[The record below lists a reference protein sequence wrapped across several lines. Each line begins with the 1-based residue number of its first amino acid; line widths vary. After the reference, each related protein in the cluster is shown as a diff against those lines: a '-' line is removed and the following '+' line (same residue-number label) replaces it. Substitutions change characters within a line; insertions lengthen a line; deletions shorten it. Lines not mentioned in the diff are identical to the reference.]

1 MKCPNCG
8 GQMGLED
15 VACPYCDTPNAM
27 AAQHQ
32 SDMAHFREE
41 YERTQDEVLE
51 NTSGM
56 RRHGSWLVV
65 VTILLVGLVIGIILQ
80 ASAWDIGHAIRE
92 HNVEQ
97 DAAADKQ
104 MLDTYLEQGDY
115 GKFVGY
121 YSANDIGIFY
131 ENPYQGLEMA
141 AYAYVDLMR
150 YVAAL
155 NDSSS
160 FWYKP
165 NRIGDTCEYIAE
177 DLNRIYALE
186 DRYSDD
192 IDRYLPADKRVYYD
206 GLCNRTA
213 AIAKAYFGLTD
224 KDIEDIPNLSKKKL
238 AAMIE
243 EGIAS

>member
-1 MKCPNCG
+1 
-8 GQMGLED
+8 
-15 VACPYCDTPNAM
+15 M
-27 AAQHQ
+27 ARYRQ
-32 SDMAHFREE
+32 E
-41 YERTQDEVLE
+41 YQRTQESVMEKASFLQ
-51 NTSGM
+51 
-56 RRHGSWLVV
+56 RQGSWLVILS
-65 VTILLVGLVIGIILQ
+65 ILLVALVAGVILL
-80 ASAWDIGHAIRE
+80 ANSWDIGYSIRE
-92 HNVEQ
+92 KNVERT
-97 DAAADKQ
+97 AAEENVERTAAEDYQ
-104 MLDTYLEQGDY
+104 VMDSYLEQGDY

-121 YSANDIGIFY
+121 YSANDIGIVY

>member
-8 GQMGLED
+8 GQMGIED
-15 VACPYCDTPNAM
+15 AVCPYCNTPNTM
-27 AAQHQ
+27 AVQHQ
-32 SDMAHFREE
+32 SDMARYRQE
-41 YERTQDEVLE
+41 YQRTQESVME
-51 NTSGM
+51 KTSFLQ
-56 RRHGSWLVV
+56 RQGSWLVV
-65 VTILLVGLVIGIILQ
+65 LSILLVALVAGVILL
-80 ASAWDIGHAIRE
+80 ANSWDIGYSIRE
-92 HNVEQ
+92 KNVERT
-97 DAAADKQ
+97 AAEDYQ
-104 MLDTYLEQGDY
+104 VMDSYLEQGDY

-121 YSANDIGIFY
+121 YSANDIGIVY

-177 DLNRIYALE
+177 DLNRIYTLE

-192 IDRYLPADKRVYYD
+192 LDRYLPPDKRVYYD
-206 GLCNRTA
+206 DLRNRTA

-243 EGIAS
+243 EGVAS

>member
-1 MKCPNCG
+1 M
-8 GQMGLED
+8 Q
-15 VACPYCDTPNAM
+15 
-27 AAQHQ
+27 
-32 SDMAHFREE
+32 
-41 YERTQDEVLE
+41 
-51 NTSGM
+51 
-56 RRHGSWLVV
+56 RHGSWLVV
-65 VTILLVGLVIGIILQ
+65 LSVLLVALIAGIILQ
-80 ASAWDIGHAIRE
+80 ANAWNIGYSIRE
-92 HNVEQ
+92 KNVERT
-97 DAAADKQ
+97 AAEDYQ
-104 MLDTYLEQGDY
+104 VMDSYLEQGDY

-121 YSANDIGIFY
+121 YSANDIGIVY

-165 NRIGDTCEYIAE
+165 NRIGNTCEYIAE
-177 DLNRIYALE
+177 DLNRIYTLE

-206 GLCNRTA
+206 DLCNRTA

>member
-121 YSANDIGIFY
+121 YDSNDIYLSSY
-131 ENPYQGLEMA
+131 ESYQAVHSA
-141 AYAYVDLMR
+141 ARAYVDIEYL
-150 YVAAL
+150 ADDL
-155 NDSSS
+155 NDIFTLEKQYS
-160 FWYKP
+160 
-165 NRIGDTCEYIAE
+165 
-177 DLNRIYALE
+177 YALE
-186 DRYSDD
+186 
-192 IDRYLPADKRVYYD
+192 RYLPDSMRPYVEDIRERAGV
-206 GLCNRTA
+206 
-213 AIAKAYFGLTD
+213 IAQTYLGLTEEQV
-224 KDIEDIPNLSKKKL
+224 KEIPDMSEQKL
-238 AAMIE
+238 ARLIE
-243 EGIAS
+243 EGITS

>member
-1 MKCPNCG
+1 
-8 GQMGLED
+8 
-15 VACPYCDTPNAM
+15 
-27 AAQHQ
+27 
-32 SDMAHFREE
+32 
-41 YERTQDEVLE
+41 
-51 NTSGM
+51 
-56 RRHGSWLVV
+56 
-65 VTILLVGLVIGIILQ
+65 
-80 ASAWDIGHAIRE
+80 
-92 HNVEQ
+92 
-97 DAAADKQ
+97 
-104 MLDTYLEQGDY
+104 
-115 GKFVGY
+115 
-121 YSANDIGIFY
+121 
-131 ENPYQGLEMA
+131 
-141 AYAYVDLMR
+141 MR

-177 DLNRIYALE
+177 DLNRIYTLE

-192 IDRYLPADKRVYYD
+192 IDRYLPPDKRVYYD
-206 GLCNRTA
+206 DLRNRTA

>member
-121 YSANDIGIFY
+121 YDSNDIYLSSY
-131 ENPYQGLEMA
+131 ESYQAVHSA
-141 AYAYVDLMR
+141 ARAYVDIMQLVDTANR
-150 YVAAL
+150 PEELSYTPEHLTHVCEYLADDL
-155 NDSSS
+155 NDIFTLEKQYS
-160 FWYKP
+160 
-165 NRIGDTCEYIAE
+165 
-177 DLNRIYALE
+177 YALE
-186 DRYSDD
+186 
-192 IDRYLPADKRVYYD
+192 RYLPDSMRPYVEDIRERAGV
-206 GLCNRTA
+206 
-213 AIAKAYFGLTD
+213 IAQTYLGLTEEQV
-224 KDIEDIPNLSKKKL
+224 KEIPDMSEQKL
-238 AAMIE
+238 ARLIE
-243 EGIAS
+243 GGITS